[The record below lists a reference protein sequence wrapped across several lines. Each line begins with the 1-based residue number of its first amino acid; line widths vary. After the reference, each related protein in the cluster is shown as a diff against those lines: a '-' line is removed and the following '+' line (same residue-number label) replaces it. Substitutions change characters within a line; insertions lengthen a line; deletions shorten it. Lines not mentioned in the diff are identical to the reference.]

1 MKVRQFIF
9 LFLFAAVFSFAQ
21 DRNNAKKDFL
31 KYVLEYSIVTDE
43 IKDVAK
49 EIETVGL
56 EKGILKKVGTSNKGN
71 RISTEYLAEGKWKL
85 IISHIDDREPDY
97 IFLGTADRA
106 PFIRSYLTKEYGS
119 NSSGLNDFWS
129 EVGTLFSYELDKSG
143 LHMEFYFDEEDY

>member
-56 EKGILKKVGTSNKGN
+56 EKGILKKWA
-71 RISTEYLAEGKWKL
+71 L
-85 IISHIDDREPDY
+85 
-97 IFLGTADRA
+97 
-106 PFIRSYLTKEYGS
+106 LTKETESVRNILQKENG
-119 NSSGLNDFWS
+119 N
-129 EVGTLFSYELDKSG
+129 
-143 LHMEFYFDEEDY
+143 